1 MTGMQN
7 GQSTGG
13 APCGD
18 KLPGF
23 TLVELLVVIAII
35 GALVALLLPAV
46 QASREASRR
55 SACTNNLRQMG
66 IAIAT
71 YHDVHK
77 AIPPAVLDD
86 NSASSQVH
94 TWCLLILPYIEQGAL
109 YQRYNFPAGYNSPLN
124 ADVVATPISLYLCPS
139 SDEAEYQGTGYA
151 PGNYAANSGVEPAIN
166 GGVMYPASRLKFR
179 EIVDG
184 LSDTILVGELYY
196 NNLGWA
202 RGSAAGVEGGGG
214 GGGGSAAFARGV
226 SRWWKCASPCA
237 VAGINPRRTEC
248 NNRCEQRFQ
257 FSSLHPN
264 GAHFVYCDS
273 HVQLVSD
280 QADVE
285 MLKRQLTIA
294 EDDLDIGP
302 LRQ

>member
-1 MTGMQN
+1 MTGT
-7 GQSTGG
+7 QSAQAIDG
-13 APCGD
+13 ASCD
-18 KLPGF
+18 VERRGF

-55 SACTNNLRQMG
+55 SFCTNNLRQIG

-71 YHDVHK
+71 YHD
-77 AIPPAVLDD
+77 AREALPPAVVDD
-86 NSASSQVH
+86 YSASSQLH
-94 TWCLLILPYIEQGAL
+94 TWCLLILPYLEQGAL
-109 YQRYNFPAGYNSPLN
+109 YGRYDFPAGYNSPSN
-124 ADVVATPISLYLCPS
+124 ADVVATPVGLYLCPS
-139 SDEAEYQGTGYA
+139 SDEAENQGTGYA
-151 PGNYAANSGVEPAIN
+151 PSNYAANSGVEPAIN

-184 LSDTILVGELYY
+184 LSNTILVGELYY

-226 SRWWKCASPCA
+226 SRWWRCASPCA
-237 VAGINPRRTEC
+237 IAGINPQRTEC

-257 FSSLHPN
+257 FSSLHPD
-264 GAHFVYCDS
+264 GAHFVFCDN
-273 HVQLVSD
+273 HVQFVSE
-280 QADVE
+280 QADGE
-285 MLKRQLTIA
+285 TLKRQLTVA
-294 EDDLDIGP
+294 DEDLAISP
-302 LRQ
+302 